1 MEFVP
6 QDYYSKWNNFAAKT
20 EDELAAEEAKE
31 KEAADK
37 ALGKDKAFSRSMIM
51 PTPAP
56 SSILPH
62 TFDF

>member
-1 MEFVP
+1 MEFVPP

-37 ALGKDKAFSRSMIM
+37 ALGKDKAFNRLITM
-51 PTPAP
+51 PLSTL
-56 SSILPH
+56 STL
-62 TFDF
+62 